1 MIDFGEYQPFEGAEM
16 IRPTITV
23 LSKHAHGGSMR
34 LFKWLTKGTPPENLS
49 DVIQTAP
56 SMSTD
61 HLAAE
66 TWELESD
73 EVRALRAKMMI
84 HGVSL
89 KACSRGNIY
98 AGVKTALTDA
108 YVIDLPTKD
117 RLLAADPNCAEVVKP
132 YIGGQDL
139 KHWSIA
145 RSDLWMIVLKS
156 SGDHSWPWSDS
167 GERAEAIFEEK
178 YPSLHARMK
187 KFEEALIK
195 RQDQGRYWWELRS
208 CAYWQ
213 EFEETK
219 IVWPDISKLPR
230 FSMDTERHYL
240 GNTGYFIPSSNY
252 YLLGILSSWATWF
265 MISKTAQPLRLRGDR
280 WQYRLF
286 AQFMER
292 LPIPDATDDEK
303 ETIGALAKLCNT
315 LGQQRYDLQDQFSLR
330 LTSAFRQTG
339 KGSAL
344 SLNTKAQSWWE
355 PSLSELGEALKV
367 SFKLQANPFRHPRTA
382 DEWEPYLA
390 EKREEFERLTRE
402 LSDAEAE
409 LNDRV
414 YRLFDLT
421 AEEIRLL
428 QREVEH

>member
-1 MIDFGEYQPFEGAEM
+1 MGADPRCAEIIKPFIQGHHLRPWSIEQTEQFLLFARRGIDIESYPAVLEY
-16 IRPTITV
+16 
-23 LSKHAHGGSMR
+23 
-34 LFKWLTKGTPPENLS
+34 LTKFRDQLEPK
-49 DVIQTAP
+49 P
-56 SMSTD
+56 S
-61 HLAAE
+61 
-66 TWELESD
+66 
-73 EVRALRAKMMI
+73 
-84 HGVSL
+84 
-89 KACSRGNIY
+89 
-98 AGVKTALTDA
+98 
-108 YVIDLPTKD
+108 
-117 RLLAADPNCAEVVKP
+117 
-132 YIGGQDL
+132 
-139 KHWSIA
+139 A
-145 RSDLWMIVLKS
+145 RSD
-156 SGDHSWPWSDS
+156 
-167 GERAEAIFEEK
+167 A
-178 YPSLHARMK
+178 
-187 KFEEALIK
+187 
-195 RQDQGRYWWELRS
+195 QDNKGLGRKPGAYKWYELQDTVDYWK
-208 CAYWQ
+208 A
-213 EFEETK
+213 FEETK

-230 FSMDTERHYL
+230 FSMDAAGLYL
-240 GNTGYFIPSSNY
+240 GNTGYAIPGGDY

-303 ETIGALAKLCNT
+303 KTIGALAKLCNT
-315 LGQQRYDLQDQFSLR
+315 LGQERYDLQHQFSLR
-330 LTSAFRQTG
+330 LNGAFRQTG

-355 PSLSELGEALKV
+355 LSLSELGEALKV

-414 YRLFDLT
+414 YRLFELT
-421 AEEIRLL
+421 VDEIALL

>member
-1 MIDFGEYQPFEGAEM
+1 
-16 IRPTITV
+16 
-23 LSKHAHGGSMR
+23 MR
-34 LFKWLTKGTPPENLS
+34 DSL
-49 DVIQTAP
+49 
-56 SMSTD
+56 
-61 HLAAE
+61 
-66 TWELESD
+66 
-73 EVRALRAKMMI
+73 
-84 HGVSL
+84 VS
-89 KACSRGNIY
+89 
-98 AGVKTALTDA
+98 
-108 YVIDLPTKD
+108 
-117 RLLAADPNCAEVVKP
+117 ADPRCAEIIKP
-132 YIGGQDL
+132 YLGGQDL

-145 RSDLWMIVLKS
+145 RSDLWMIALKS
-156 SGDHSWPWSDS
+156 SVDYSWPWSDS
-167 GERAEAIFEEK
+167 GEQAEAMFEQSF
-178 YPSLHARMK
+178 PSLHTHMK
-187 KFEEALIK
+187 KLEEALIK

-213 EFEETK
+213 EFEENK

-240 GNTGYFIPSSNY
+240 GNTGYAIPNGDY

-265 MISKTAQPLRLRGDR
+265 MISKIAQPLRLRGDR

-286 AQFMER
+286 PQYMER

-315 LGQQRYDLQDQFSLR
+315 LGQERYDLQHQFSLR
-330 LTSAFRQTG
+330 LTGAFRQTG

-355 PSLSELGEALKV
+355 LSLSELGEALKV

-414 YRLFDLT
+414 YRLFELT
-421 AEEIRLL
+421 VDEIALL